1 MMNTKKIFSE
11 YIYMYRHIHTYTF
24 FHINIMNIYI
34 YISEVTMNHRP
45 LILLSKAQVGL
56 QASHLV
62 CKGGGPTSFRGQ
74 GMSGE
79 RNS

>member
-1 MMNTKKIFSE
+1 
-11 YIYMYRHIHTYTF
+11 MYRHIHTYTF